1 MGFPLRTWYL
11 HRPTCRALVRFRA
24 SQTGNTALMTT
35 VEKGGAE
42 EQGRVDGRRVIDEP
56 SREVPTA
63 EVAPIPVRERFG
75 GSKLGAAFFGWLV
88 AIGMTVL
95 LTGVVALVVAAMGR
109 NLSSVPFVADAAT
122 VGLAGLGTAAVV
134 LAVAYFFGGYV
145 AGRLARFDGA
155 RNGLLAWLLGL
166 IVAVLAAV
174 AATVVG
180 ASTDLAATVHL
191 PILPV
196 NVSALTVSGAI
207 VLALTVVVTALTAAL
222 GGRLGER
229 FHRRVD
235 RAAGLDLR

>member
-1 MGFPLRTWYL
+1 
-11 HRPTCRALVRFRA
+11 
-24 SQTGNTALMTT
+24 MTT
-35 VEKGGAE
+35 VEQGGADE
-42 EQGRVDGRRVIDEP
+42 DSRIDGRPVAEETR
-56 SREVPTA
+56 REVPTVQ
-63 EVAPIPVRERFG
+63 VAPVPVRERFG

-88 AIGMTVL
+88 AIGMTGL

-109 NLSSVPFVADAAT
+109 NLSNVPFVADAAN
-122 VGLAGLGTAAVV
+122 VGLTGLVAAGAV

-166 IVAVLAAV
+166 IVAVLATV
-174 AATVVG
+174 AAAVVG

-191 PILPV
+191 PTIPV
-196 NVSALTVSGAI
+196 DVSALTVSGAV
-207 VLALTVVVTALTAAL
+207 VLALTVIVTALTAAL

>member
-1 MGFPLRTWYL
+1 
-11 HRPTCRALVRFRA
+11 
-24 SQTGNTALMTT
+24 MTT
-35 VEKGGAE
+35 VEKGGADE
-42 EQGRVDGRRVIDEP
+42 SGRVDGRRVIEEP
-56 SREVPTA
+56 GAEVPT
-63 EVAPIPVRERFG
+63 VQVPPVGVRERFG

-95 LTGVVALVVAAMGR
+95 LTGVVALVVAALGR
-109 NLSSVPFVADAAT
+109 NIGSVPFVADAAT
-122 VGLAGLGTAAVV
+122 VGLAGMGTAAVV

-174 AATVVG
+174 AAAVVG
-180 ASTDLAATVHL
+180 ASTGLAAIIHL
-191 PILPV
+191 PTIPV
-196 NVSALTVSGAI
+196 DVSALTVSGAI
-207 VLALTVVVTALTAAL
+207 VLALTVIVTALTAAL

>member
-1 MGFPLRTWYL
+1 
-11 HRPTCRALVRFRA
+11 
-24 SQTGNTALMTT
+24 MTT
-35 VEKGGAE
+35 VETGAE
-42 EQGRVDGRRVIDEP
+42 DQGRVDGRRVIEEP
-56 SREVPTA
+56 RPEVPTVA
-63 EVAPIPVRERFG
+63 VAPVPVRERFG

-109 NLSSVPFVADAAT
+109 NLGSVPFVADAAN
-122 VGLAGLGTAAVV
+122 VGLKGMGTAAVV
-134 LAVAYFFGGYV
+134 LAIAYFFGGYV

-166 IVAVLAAV
+166 IVAMLAAV

-180 ASTDLAATVHL
+180 ASTNLAATVHL
-191 PILPV
+191 PTIPV
-196 NVSALTVSGAI
+196 DVSALTVSGAI

>member
-1 MGFPLRTWYL
+1 
-11 HRPTCRALVRFRA
+11 
-24 SQTGNTALMTT
+24 MTT
-35 VEKGGAE
+35 VEKGGADE
-42 EQGRVDGRRVIDEP
+42 SGRVDGRRVIEEP
-56 SREVPTA
+56 SAEVPT
-63 EVAPIPVRERFG
+63 VQVPPVGVRERFG

-95 LTGVVALVVAAMGR
+95 LTGVVALVVAALGR
-109 NLSSVPFVADAAT
+109 NIDSVPFVADAAT
-122 VGLAGLGTAAVV
+122 IGLAGMGAAAVV

-166 IVAVLAAV
+166 IVAVLATV
-174 AATVVG
+174 AAAVVG
-180 ASTDLAATVHL
+180 ASTGLAAIIHL
-191 PILPV
+191 PTIPV
-196 NVSALTVSGAI
+196 DVSALTVSGAI
-207 VLALTVVVTALTAAL
+207 VLALTVIVTALTAAL